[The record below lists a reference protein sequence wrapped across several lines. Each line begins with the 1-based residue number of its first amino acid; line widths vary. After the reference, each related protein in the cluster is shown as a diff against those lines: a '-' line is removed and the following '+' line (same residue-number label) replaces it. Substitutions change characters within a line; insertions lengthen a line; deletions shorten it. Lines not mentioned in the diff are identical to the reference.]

1 MITTFRRIYVILGVA
16 AITSFFGHA
25 MWAVRGKDSFVE
37 LVTGSFDN
45 LLGVAVGTST
55 ATDMVKAIGYWDI
68 FLSVVMAAAVI
79 GVLQKSGPLH
89 RFALSPFMV
98 GVWVWAIFWG
108 FATGASRMSGAGVWY
123 PELWDL
129 VERGPNFLVPA
140 ALLIMTLFLRRQES
154 LPAGA
159 LGPETFVVPDYVNL
173 PSANR
178 SRQKEPVG

>member
-1 MITTFRRIYVILGVA
+1 MSTTFRRIYVILGVA
-16 AITSFFGHA
+16 AVTSFFGHG

-68 FLSVVMAAAVI
+68 FLSVVMAVAVI
-79 GVLQKSGPLH
+79 GVLQKSGPLR
-89 RFALSPFMV
+89 RFALSPVML
-98 GVWVWAIFWG
+98 GVWVWAIVWG
-108 FATGASRMSGAGVWY
+108 FATSVSRMSGPGVWY

-140 ALLIMTLFLRRQES
+140 ALLMMTLFLRRQES

-159 LGPETFVVPDYVNL
+159 LGPEKFVVPDYLNL

-178 SRQKEPVG
+178 SRQKEPVA